1 MVVVPSEAPQA
12 RSRRTVT
19 RLLKW
24 IATTGALAAAL
35 VAASPSANADPAVSP
50 AHITLSELLHRTAQA
65 EGRLAAGAY
74 HIVLQRVADGET
86 TTQETYLDA
95 EGYKTTETLADI
107 VTSWGE
113 FQGRSWY
120 RNANGF
126 VQSVSG
132 AFVEHDPIE
141 NAVRSMAAPSSGAT
155 LLGVTSDAP
164 AAYVVKVTPRGG
176 LAETRYYD
184 AATYLLSRI
193 DMTAYDGHTRTVLYG
208 DYRRVSGRM
217 VPWARTYSADYYKG
231 TRRFD
236 VVTYAT
242 VPQGSANLAIPPSTT
257 LFDLQGR
264 SSVTI
269 PADFTPDGII
279 VRMNVG
285 QRGLDLVL
293 DSGSSTI
300 AINASTASELGLP
313 QHDKHV
319 ESFGGVYTTAQT
331 RVGDVSVG
339 GLRASS
345 AVVDVAPVDDNI
357 APSERAVGL
366 LGCDFFASGALE
378 VDFAR
383 SALTFYAHAP
393 EDLAAK
399 GWTEVPIA
407 IDDCVPLVKASFSSA
422 PGQFIIDTGAYS
434 TVLYDHYFA
443 QFKND
448 VAPAK
453 GEPLID
459 TGAFIGGDEVKL
471 EGFSMRTFGIG
482 GLLFA
487 DATVV
492 VPLTKKVQ
500 DSDYDGLIGRS
511 TLSSFTVL
519 FDYAG
524 QRVYLKPI

>member
-1 MVVVPSEAPQA
+1 MQLFRCVAV
-12 RSRRTVT
+12 
-19 RLLKW
+19 
-24 IATTGALAAAL
+24 LAA
-35 VAASPSANADPAVSP
+35 VAATLSFAGGSAMADSAVSP
-50 AHITLSELLHRTAQA
+50 AHFTLTELLHRAQQA
-65 EGRLAAGAY
+65 EGHLAPGAY
-74 HIVLQRVADGET
+74 HIVLRRVADGET

-126 VQSVSG
+126 VQNVSG
-132 AFVEHDPIE
+132 AFVEHDPVW
-141 NAVRSMAAPSSGAT
+141 NAVRDMTAPRSGAA
-155 LLGVTSDAP
+155 LLGVTPGTP
-164 AAYVVKVTPRGG
+164 AEYVVKVTPQDG
-176 LAETRYYD
+176 LTEMRYYD
-184 AATYLLSRI
+184 GATYLLSRI
-193 DMTAYDGHTRTVLYG
+193 DYTDYDGHTRSVLYG
-208 DYRRVSGRM
+208 DYRHVSGRM
-217 VPWARTYSADYYKG
+217 VPWTLTYSADYYKG

-236 VVTYAT
+236 VVTYT
-242 VPQGSANLAIPPSTT
+242 QVPVSSVRLEVPQSTA

-285 QRGLDLVL
+285 HRGLDLVL

-300 AINASTASELGLP
+300 TINASSADELGLP

-319 ESFGGVYTTAQT
+319 ESFGGLYTTAQT
-331 RVGDVSVG
+331 RAGDVSVG
-339 GLRASS
+339 ALHAAS
-345 AVVDVAPVDDNI
+345 AVIDVAPVDENI
-357 APSERAVGL
+357 APTQRAVGL

-383 SALTFYAHAP
+383 SALTLYAHAP

-407 IDDCVPLVKASFSSA
+407 IDDCVPLVKASFSGA
-422 PGQFIIDTGAYS
+422 PGRFIMDTGAFS

-459 TGAFIGGDEVKL
+459 SGAFIGGDEVKL
-471 EGFSMRTFGIG
+471 EGYSMRTFGIG

-519 FDYAG
+519 FDYVN